1 MRKTVLL
8 FTFFVSMP
16 LFSQVG
22 IGTVAPQSTLHV
34 EGTFQVSS
42 TDNVCTADKLAGIGP
57 TGRVTNVIVGSNLT
71 LTGNVL
77 SANTGNN
84 NAFYKIAT
92 IPVAPPFPNY
102 SYNNFDMDIT
112 GANTDVV
119 IFRLVGATNNFTISG
134 IIGGTDGRHI
144 ILYNANP
151 VNMKIDHLV
160 GSLPQNQIDTLGSAT
175 ATSGIGTVELVYDGT
190 LLKWIVV
197 NIRD

>member
-1 MRKTVLL
+1 
-8 FTFFVSMP
+8 MP

-34 EGTFQVSS
+34 EGTFQVSD
-42 TDNVCTADKLAGIGP
+42 TNDVCDADKLAGIGP
-57 TGRVTNVIVGSNLT
+57 TGRVTNVIVGENLT

-92 IPVAPPFPNY
+92 IPISTPFSNFTF
-102 SYNNFDMDIT
+102 NDFDMDIS
-112 GANTDVV
+112 GVNNDVV
-119 IFRLVGATNNFTISG
+119 IFRLVGATTNFSISG

-144 ILYNANP
+144 IIYNANN

-160 GSLPQNQIDTLGSAT
+160 GSLPQNQIDTLGPST

>member
-1 MRKTVLL
+1 MRKTVLF

-16 LFSQVG
+16 FYSQVG
-22 IGTVAPQSTLHV
+22 IGTVDPQSTLHV
-34 EGTFQVSS
+34 EGTFQVSN
-42 TDNVCTADKLAGIGP
+42 TNDVCDAEKLAGIGP
-57 TGRVTNVIVGSNLT
+57 TGRVTNVIVGPNLT

-77 SANTGNN
+77 SANAGSN

-102 SYNNFDMDIT
+102 TYNDFEMDIN
-112 GANTDVV
+112 GANSNVV
-119 IFRLVGATNNFTISG
+119 VFRLVGATNNFSLSG
-134 IIGGTDGRHI
+134 IRGGTDGRHI
-144 ILYNANP
+144 IIYNANA

-160 GSLPQNQIDTLGSAT
+160 GSLPQNQIDTLGSST
-175 ATSGIGTVELVYDGT
+175 STSGIGTVELVYDGV

>member
-34 EGTFQVSS
+34 EGTFQVSD
-42 TDNVCTADKLAGIGP
+42 TDNVCDADKLAGIGP
-57 TGRVTNVIVGSNLT
+57 TGRVTNVIVGDNLT

-92 IPVAPPFPNY
+92 IPIITPFSNFTFD
-102 SYNNFDMDIT
+102 NFDMDIS
-112 GANTDVV
+112 GVNSDVV
-119 IFRLVGATNNFTISG
+119 IFRLVGATNNFSISG
-134 IIGGTDGRHI
+134 IQGGIDGRHI
-144 ILYNANP
+144 IIYNANN

-160 GSLPQNQIDTLGSAT
+160 GSLPQNQIDTLGPST